1 MLQWVLGASAALPL
15 LGALLRE
22 ASAASPR
29 MDACG
34 TKPDLLQEQ
43 ALRSRKAVAIR
54 RRRAF
59 PDVGCELK
67 SSPYTTTSPRTLHEA
82 RAAPHSTT
90 QGASAKMAAAV
101 QQAPY
106 LGPSSS
112 TNEWIET
119 QAEDE
124 RFLPTFQDDASLIT
138 EGLWLGSEAN
148 VRDLAWVKVEKIQRI
163 VTIMPYE
170 VDPCDGGNVSENL
183 KDWFRAN
190 VQVLF
195 LDARDT
201 PTQLV

>member
-1 MLQWVLGASAALPL
+1 
-15 LGALLRE
+15 
-22 ASAASPR
+22 
-29 MDACG
+29 
-34 TKPDLLQEQ
+34 
-43 ALRSRKAVAIR
+43 
-54 RRRAF
+54 
-59 PDVGCELK
+59 
-67 SSPYTTTSPRTLHEA
+67 
-82 RAAPHSTT
+82 
-90 QGASAKMAAAV
+90 MAAAV

-163 VTIMPYE
+163 GTIMPYE
-170 VDPCDGGNVSENL
+170 VDPTDGGNVSESL
-183 KDWFRAN
+183 KDWFRGN

>member
-1 MLQWVLGASAALPL
+1 MDCCEQNPRLLELEAGAAVNAAP
-15 LGALLRE
+15 
-22 ASAASPR
+22 
-29 MDACG
+29 
-34 TKPDLLQEQ
+34 
-43 ALRSRKAVAIR
+43 IR
-54 RRRAF
+54 RRRGF
-59 PDVGCELK
+59 PDRRCELK
-67 SSPYTTTSPRTLHEA
+67 SSPYTTASPRIRCKG
-82 RAAPHSTT
+82 RAAPS
-90 QGASAKMAAAV
+90 GLPKESSAKMAAAV
-101 QQAPY
+101 QSAPY

-170 VDPCDGGNVSENL
+170 VDPTDGGNVSENL
-183 KDWFRAN
+183 KDWFRGN

>member
-1 MLQWVLGASAALPL
+1 
-15 LGALLRE
+15 
-22 ASAASPR
+22 
-29 MDACG
+29 
-34 TKPDLLQEQ
+34 
-43 ALRSRKAVAIR
+43 
-54 RRRAF
+54 
-59 PDVGCELK
+59 
-67 SSPYTTTSPRTLHEA
+67 
-82 RAAPHSTT
+82 
-90 QGASAKMAAAV
+90 MAAAV

-170 VDPCDGGNVSENL
+170 VDPTDGGNVSESL
-183 KDWFRAN
+183 KDWFRQN
-190 VQVLF
+190 VTTLF

>member
-1 MLQWVLGASAALPL
+1 
-15 LGALLRE
+15 
-22 ASAASPR
+22 
-29 MDACG
+29 
-34 TKPDLLQEQ
+34 
-43 ALRSRKAVAIR
+43 
-54 RRRAF
+54 
-59 PDVGCELK
+59 
-67 SSPYTTTSPRTLHEA
+67 
-82 RAAPHSTT
+82 
-90 QGASAKMAAAV
+90 MAAAV

-170 VDPCDGGNVSENL
+170 VDPCDGGNVSESL
-183 KDWFRAN
+183 KEWFRGN
-190 VQVLF
+190 VQTLF

>member
-1 MLQWVLGASAALPL
+1 M
-15 LGALLRE
+15 R
-22 ASAASPR
+22 
-29 MDACG
+29 
-34 TKPDLLQEQ
+34 
-43 ALRSRKAVAIR
+43 IR
-54 RRRAF
+54 RRF
-59 PDVGCELK
+59 PDRRCVLK
-67 SSPYTTTSPRTLHEA
+67 SSVYTTASPLRNT
-82 RAAPHSTT
+82 RAARRPKES
-90 QGASAKMAAAV
+90 SAKMAAAV

-138 EGLWLGSEAN
+138 EGLWLGSESN

-170 VDPCDGGNVSENL
+170 VDPCDGGNVSESL
-183 KDWFRAN
+183 KEWFRGN
-190 VQVLF
+190 VRTLF

>member
-1 MLQWVLGASAALPL
+1 MGPADAQGVPYDAA
-15 LGALLRE
+15 
-22 ASAASPR
+22 AASQTG
-29 MDACG
+29 AASS
-34 TKPDLLQEQ
+34 KALQ
-43 ALRSRKAVAIR
+43 AIAR
-54 RRRAF
+54 ARAPATRPARRRAASQRS
-59 PDVGCELK
+59 G
-67 SSPYTTTSPRTLHEA
+67 
-82 RAAPHSTT
+82 
-90 QGASAKMAAAV
+90 SAKMAAAV

-138 EGLWLGSEAN
+138 EGLWLGSESN

-170 VDPCDGGNVSENL
+170 VDPTDGGNVSESL
-183 KDWFRAN
+183 KDWFRQN
-190 VQVLF
+190 VTTLF

>member
-1 MLQWVLGASAALPL
+1 
-15 LGALLRE
+15 
-22 ASAASPR
+22 
-29 MDACG
+29 
-34 TKPDLLQEQ
+34 
-43 ALRSRKAVAIR
+43 
-54 RRRAF
+54 
-59 PDVGCELK
+59 
-67 SSPYTTTSPRTLHEA
+67 
-82 RAAPHSTT
+82 
-90 QGASAKMAAAV
+90 MAAAV

-138 EGLWLGSEAN
+138 EGLWLGSESY

-170 VDPCDGGNVSENL
+170 VDPTDGGNVSESL
-183 KDWFRAN
+183 KDWFRGN
-190 VQVLF
+190 VTTLF

>member
-1 MLQWVLGASAALPL
+1 MA
-15 LGALLRE
+15 
-22 ASAASPR
+22 
-29 MDACG
+29 
-34 TKPDLLQEQ
+34 
-43 ALRSRKAVAIR
+43 AVA
-54 RRRAF
+54 
-59 PDVGCELK
+59 
-67 SSPYTTTSPRTLHEA
+67 
-82 RAAPHSTT
+82 
-90 QGASAKMAAAV
+90 

-138 EGLWLGSEAN
+138 EGLWLGSESN

-170 VDPCDGGNVSENL
+170 VDPTDGGNVSESL
-183 KDWFRAN
+183 KDWFRGN
-190 VQVLF
+190 VTTLF

>member
-15 LGALLRE
+15 LGALFGGRLRGLPADGRAAE
-22 ASAASPR
+22 QNPICLSQSKLQRKPKAAS
-29 MDACG
+29 
-34 TKPDLLQEQ
+34 
-43 ALRSRKAVAIR
+43 IR

-59 PDVGCELK
+59 PNRRCELK
-67 SSPYTTTSPRTLHEA
+67 SSPYTTASPLALHED
-82 RAAPHSTT
+82 RAAPRGLKPRS
-90 QGASAKMAAAV
+90 SAKMAAAV

-170 VDPCDGGNVSENL
+170 VDPTAMEATSPNH
-183 KDWFRAN
+183 
-190 VQVLF
+190 
-195 LDARDT
+195 
-201 PTQLV
+201 